1 VAIRL
6 LTTSVVLGIV
16 AISFSSASSVSG
28 SGAAKLQQIQQTAV
42 PTRAADGSRLL
53 LATTTST
60 NDSGLLAFILPDF
73 EKQSGAKVD
82 IVAVGSGQAFKLGE
96 QGDADVLLV
105 HARAL
110 EEKFVSDGF
119 GTKRYD
125 VMFND
130 FVIVGPVADPAKVKG
145 MTDAAA
151 ALTTISKAGAKFI
164 SRGDDSGTHVKEQ
177 DLWKKAGIEP
187 KGDWYI
193 SAGQGMGAVLNMSNE
208 QLAYTLTD
216 RATYVSR
223 LKAGFDLVVL
233 VEGDAELRNP
243 YSVIPVNPAKHP
255 TVNAKLAQA
264 FADWLI
270 SVETQKLIASFK
282 VNDQQLFFPASEP
295 FRESL
300 KQPSTATPDT
310 AATPATTP
318 AATAAR

>member
-1 VAIRL
+1 MSRRVAIRL
-6 LTTSVVLGIV
+6 LITLTALCIV
-16 AISFSSASSVSG
+16 AISFSSAPRVSS
-28 SGAAKLQQIQQTAV
+28 SGAAKLRQLQTAA
-42 PTRAADGSRLL
+42 PTRSDGARLL

-130 FVIVGPVADPAKVKG
+130 FVIVGPAADPAKVKG
-145 MTDAAA
+145 MSDAAA
-151 ALTTISKAGAKFI
+151 ALTTISNAGAKFI
-164 SRGDDSGTHVKEQ
+164 SRGDDSGTHVKER

-223 LKAGFDLVVL
+223 LKADFDLVVL
-233 VEGDAELRNP
+233 VEGDSELRNP

-270 SVETQKLIASFK
+270 TVKTQELIASFK
-282 VNDQQLFFPASEP
+282 INDQQLFFPDSELY
-295 FRESL
+295 RESL
-300 KQPSTATPDT
+300 KQPSTAV
-310 AATPATTP
+310 PATP

>member
-1 VAIRL
+1 MSRRVSIRL
-6 LTTSVVLGIV
+6 LITSFILSIV
-16 AISFSSASSVSG
+16 AISFSSTPRVSSSG
-28 SGAAKLQQIQQTAV
+28 TAKQQQIQTAA
-42 PTRAADGSRLL
+42 PTRSADGSRLL

-73 EKQSGAKVD
+73 EKQSGVKVD

-130 FVIVGPVADPAKVKG
+130 FVIVGPAADPAKVKG

-151 ALTTISKAGAKFI
+151 ALTTISNAGAKFI
-164 SRGDDSGTHVKEQ
+164 SRGDDSGTHIKER

-193 SAGQGMGAVLNMSNE
+193 SAGQGMGAVLTMSNE

-223 LKAGFDLVVL
+223 LKADFDLVVL
-233 VEGDAELRNP
+233 VEGDSELRNP

-255 TVNAKLAQA
+255 TVNAKLAQS

-270 SVETQKLIASFK
+270 AVKTQELIASFK
-282 VNDQQLFFPASEP
+282 INDQQLFFPDSEP
-295 FRESL
+295 YRESL
-300 KQPSTATPDT
+300 KQPSTAV
-310 AATPATTP
+310 PATP